1 MALRP
6 LRGEPSALDYCL
18 VTSTFLGKVSIMTIT
33 NIGTK
38 RFIAAAGIT
47 AAAVM
52 APGLLLAGAATAH
65 ADDCYSGSLYG
76 SYYCSPASGSSGFG
90 SVAPEPSYQPTTIG
104 STMWGSLP
112 GCTGGVLAA
121 LDGEC

>member
-1 MALRP
+1 M
-6 LRGEPSALDYCL
+6 
-18 VTSTFLGKVSIMTIT
+18 SIH

-38 RFIAAAGIT
+38 RVIAGAGIA

-65 ADDCYSGSLYG
+65 ADDCYSGALAG

-90 SVAPEPSYQPTTIG
+90 SYAPSYAPEPSYQPTTIG

-112 GCTGGVLAA
+112 GCSG
-121 LDGEC
+121 